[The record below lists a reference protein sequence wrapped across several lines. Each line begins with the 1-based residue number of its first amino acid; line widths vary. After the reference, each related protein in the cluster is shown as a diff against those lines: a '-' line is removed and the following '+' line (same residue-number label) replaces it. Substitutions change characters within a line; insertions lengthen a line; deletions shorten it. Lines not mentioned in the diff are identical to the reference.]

1 MQYMGYRPHM
11 SATSKSAGSNAR
23 KRGYSMR
30 SSTKDSIEGAAR
42 TAAGIIK
49 EETGKALGNV
59 DLQEEG
65 DADQFVGNAQQ
76 SIGKI
81 KKALG
86 S

>member
-1 MQYMGYRPHM
+1 MGYPSRM
-11 SATSKSAGSNAR
+11 FAIKETANSNVR
-23 KRGYSMR
+23 KRGPAMK

-49 EETGKALGNV
+49 EEAGKAMGNT

-65 DADQFVGNAQQ
+65 NADQFVGNAQK
-76 SIGKI
+76 SIGRI

>member
-1 MQYMGYRPHM
+1 MYANKE
-11 SATSKSAGSNAR
+11 STNSNMR
-23 KRGYSMR
+23 KRGHGMK
-30 SSTKDSIEGAAR
+30 SSTMDSIEGAAR

-49 EETGKALGNV
+49 EETGKAMGNTE
-59 DLQEEG
+59 LQEEG
-65 DADQFVGNAQQ
+65 DADQFVGNAQK

>member
-1 MQYMGYRPHM
+1 MYANNE
-11 SATSKSAGSNAR
+11 SSKSSMR
-23 KRGYSMR
+23 KRASSMK

-49 EETGKALGNV
+49 EETGKALGNT

-65 DADQFVGNAQQ
+65 DADQFVGNAQK

>member
-1 MQYMGYRPHM
+1 MCYRLHM
-11 SATSKSAGSNAR
+11 SATKESASSNIR
-23 KRGYSMR
+23 KRGHGMK

-49 EETGKALGNV
+49 EETGKAMGNT

-65 DADQFVGNAQQ
+65 DADQFVGNAQK
-76 SIGKI
+76 SIGRI

>member
-1 MQYMGYRPHM
+1 M
-11 SATSKSAGSNAR
+11 R
-23 KRGYSMR
+23 KRASPMK

-49 EETGKALGNV
+49 EETGKALGNA
-59 DLQEEG
+59 DLQAEG
-65 DADQFVGNAQQ
+65 DADQFVGNAQK
-76 SIGKI
+76 SIGRI